1 VVLDRFPK
9 AGGSP
14 GLLPLRPT
22 SCSFHSRLPTT
33 NPKPAATTTLL
44 TCPLRRSRHDTPR
57 PPCHANPP
65 QRLLLLAPP
74 PRDKIK
80 RARPAACRQKQKRV
94 ALAETGRGRSGSCS
108 CC

>member
-65 QRLLLLAPP
+65 QRLLPSLLLLGTRSNAP
-74 PRDKIK
+74 
-80 RARPAACRQKQKRV
+80 ALQPA
-94 ALAETGRGRSGSCS
+94 GRSRSE
-108 CC
+108 